1 MKKNTYLEKLLYV
14 AKSETKHKG
23 KKVAQL
29 SKSYM
34 DKYGLKAGDI
44 VLVSP
49 LNEVYKTPVKV
60 IPKVED
66 DEIIN
71 LDVMTRTNAN
81 TCLDEKVTLT
91 PIKASKTDSIYLIPL
106 GDVSPDEIQ
115 ARYVRQADAMDAIQ
129 KQLQGQPFTKGDI
142 IRLQLYSDRTTSFK
156 VDYAEDVE
164 AVIAN
169 ANTEI
174 QIMIDSNKESGK
186 TFKDI
191 GGLDDVLEEVERII
205 AGPSKYPG
213 LFSAL
218 GGKLP
223 KNFLLTGPPGTGKSL
238 LAEAIAH
245 ETDRQFAI
253 VQGGEIKGWRV
264 GDSENN
270 LIKAYEQLGGHGVFF
285 VDEIDAIGGKREG
298 MINETEKSI
307 VTTLLNIM
315 AGMKYKD
322 DDVIIIG
329 ATNRPEGL
337 DPALRRPGRF
347 DKEVYLGVPNRDARR
362 DILLI
367 HAANMP
373 LAEGIDIPHIA
384 DITHG
389 YTGADIEG
397 LCNILVLEA
406 TKKYTKLIEKGMDP
420 EEVIKDINY
429 TMADFL
435 KAMKSI
441 TPSGMR
447 DVIIEKPN
455 VSWDQIGGNKVVKK
469 DLKQILEWP
478 QKYKSLMSNM
488 NAEMPRGIMLY
499 GVPGTGK
506 TLIAKAIATE
516 SDYNFISIKGPE
528 FLTQYVGASE
538 KGVRDLF
545 KKARQHSPTVVF
557 LDELDSIAPTRK
569 SGGEVTMQNVVSQML
584 TELDGVEKLSDVIV
598 IGATNRPDLVDP
610 ALKRP
615 GRLDLQ
621 YEIDIPDKKAREE
634 IFKIHSKN
642 APFAKGITLKELAGM
657 TENYV
662 GAEIEGVVKLAKK
675 YAMEE
680 FIEKHGDSSEEKA
693 HLCKLAKKHFIQ
705 SLEQI
710 LPKSHEVFYG

>member
-223 KNFLLTGPPGTGKSL
+223 KNFLLGALLTILSPNFCANCSSL
-238 LAEAIAH
+238 
-245 ETDRQFAI
+245 
-253 VQGGEIKGWRV
+253 
-264 GDSENN
+264 
-270 LIKAYEQLGGHGVFF
+270 
-285 VDEIDAIGGKREG
+285 
-298 MINETEKSI
+298 
-307 VTTLLNIM
+307 
-315 AGMKYKD
+315 
-322 DDVIIIG
+322 
-329 ATNRPEGL
+329 
-337 DPALRRPGRF
+337 
-347 DKEVYLGVPNRDARR
+347 
-362 DILLI
+362 
-367 HAANMP
+367 
-373 LAEGIDIPHIA
+373 
-384 DITHG
+384 
-389 YTGADIEG
+389 
-397 LCNILVLEA
+397 
-406 TKKYTKLIEKGMDP
+406 
-420 EEVIKDINY
+420 
-429 TMADFL
+429 
-435 KAMKSI
+435 
-441 TPSGMR
+441 SG
-447 DVIIEKPN
+447 
-455 VSWDQIGGNKVVKK
+455 
-469 DLKQILEWP
+469 
-478 QKYKSLMSNM
+478 
-488 NAEMPRGIMLY
+488 
-499 GVPGTGK
+499 
-506 TLIAKAIATE
+506 
-516 SDYNFISIKGPE
+516 
-528 FLTQYVGASE
+528 
-538 KGVRDLF
+538 
-545 KKARQHSPTVVF
+545 
-557 LDELDSIAPTRK
+557 
-569 SGGEVTMQNVVSQML
+569 
-584 TELDGVEKLSDVIV
+584 
-598 IGATNRPDLVDP
+598 
-610 ALKRP
+610 
-615 GRLDLQ
+615 
-621 YEIDIPDKKAREE
+621 
-634 IFKIHSKN
+634 
-642 APFAKGITLKELAGM
+642 
-657 TENYV
+657 
-662 GAEIEGVVKLAKK
+662 
-675 YAMEE
+675 
-680 FIEKHGDSSEEKA
+680 
-693 HLCKLAKKHFIQ
+693 
-705 SLEQI
+705 
-710 LPKSHEVFYG
+710 